1 MTVPILRELASH
13 EYLRERL
20 AAEFPEADEETLTD
34 TLEGLTDLNEM
45 LAAITRSYLEDRCL
59 ASALRRRLDEM
70 KARLSRMETSADAK
84 RRILATVM
92 DRAELQKIIE
102 PDFTLS
108 FRVSPPA
115 LTVNDEG
122 GIPNDFWKPQP
133 AKLDRQALLQH
144 LKSGQQ
150 ITGAALNNGAPSIA
164 VRTK

>member
-1 MTVPILRELASH
+1 MNAPIMRELASH

-20 AAEFPEADEETLTD
+20 AAEFPEADEETLKD
-34 TLEGLTDLNEM
+34 TLEGLSDLNEM
-45 LAAITRSYLEDRCL
+45 LATVTRSYLEDRCL
-59 ASALRRRLDEM
+59 ASALRGRLDEM
-70 KARLSRMETSADAK
+70 KTRLSRMEATADSK
-84 RRILATVM
+84 RRILAMVM
-92 DRAELQKIIE
+92 NRAELRKMIE

-115 LTVNDEG
+115 LSVSDESAV
-122 GIPNDFWKPQP
+122 PDAFWKPQP

-150 ITGAALNNGAPSIA
+150 VTGAALNNGAPSIA

>member
-1 MTVPILRELASH
+1 MNAPILRELASH

-20 AAEFPEADEETLTD
+20 AAEFPEADEETLQD

-45 LAAITRSYLEDRCL
+45 LAAVTRSFLDDRCL
-59 ASALRRRLDEM
+59 ATALHGRIDAM
-70 KARLSRMETSADAK
+70 KTRLSRMEATVDAK

-92 DRAELQKIIE
+92 DRAGLRKLTE

-108 FRVSPPA
+108 FRISPPA
-115 LTVNDEG
+115 LSVSDEG
-122 GIPNDFWKPQP
+122 EIPDAFWKPQP
-133 AKLDRQALLQH
+133 AKLDRQALLLH

-150 ITGAALNNGAPSIA
+150 VTGAALNNGAPSIA